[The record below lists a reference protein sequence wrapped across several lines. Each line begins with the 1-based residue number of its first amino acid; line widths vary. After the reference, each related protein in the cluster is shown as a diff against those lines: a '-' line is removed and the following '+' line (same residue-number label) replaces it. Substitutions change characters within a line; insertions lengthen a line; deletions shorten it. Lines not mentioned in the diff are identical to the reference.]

1 MIRMFK
7 QTCPT
12 ISPISTK
19 RILISYLKS
28 LFGTAR
34 KCGRVKPVKG
44 ITTLPPPLENYTD
57 INKPIKKNLH
67 RFVSTQKDRILS
79 QLNDNKDMDSTIAG
93 SMADY

>member
-1 MIRMFK
+1 MFK

-44 ITTLPPPLENYTD
+44 ITTPPPPLLKIKPQRKYRYKQTD
-57 INKPIKKNLH
+57 KKNLH
-67 RFVSTQKDRILS
+67 RFVSTQKHRILS
-79 QLNDNKDMDSTIAG
+79 QMNDNKDMDSTIAG
-93 SMADY
+93 

>member
-57 INKPIKKNLH
+57 INKPIKK
-67 RFVSTQKDRILS
+67 TCT
-79 QLNDNKDMDSTIAG
+79 DSCPLKKTA
-93 SMADY
+93 YCHN